1 MGGRQSGKG
10 SEQVES
16 YYIIASIKP
25 LAVVKLSAFQRLY
38 FLLSLLNP
46 PFFFFFFFFLSF
58 FFIFLQHFYWEEVAR
73 VGGEPR
79 EGRWPGFCCLFG
91 FLSSPQRSKV
101 RQQEHPRPP

>member
-58 FFIFLQHFYWEEVAR
+58 FFIFFTALFVGGGGQGGWGTKGGKVAR
-73 VGGEPR
+73 LLLPV
-79 EGRWPGFCCLFG
+79 WV
-91 FLSSPQRSKV
+91 SK
-101 RQQEHPRPP
+101 